1 MFSNDPRTVLTLDA
15 GGTNFVFT
23 AIRGNKEIT
32 DPVILPSHPDN
43 REVCLETIVNG
54 FSTIKKKLDDLELNS
69 DSVFIVNHRNS
80 IASFRREK
88 LASQQ

>member
-54 FSTIKKKLDDLELNS
+54 FSTIKKSWMICLLPSAL
-69 DSVFIVNHRNS
+69 H
-80 IASFRREK
+80 FRALRITK
-88 LASQQ
+88 TG